1 MRQPPDHSKRRRTR
15 TNRYGAKKKR
25 KQQSTPSETTENPPS
40 LMVQNSLS
48 AAQEKPEN
56 KSQPRIKQHA
66 GFTIGDPGWFKKQLD
81 KTKNS
86 RSQRALTEKQ
96 PGKRQRED
104 PGKQPENND
113 NEQKEKLRHLD
124 GDSFS
129 VITGY
134 VTVLI

>member
-1 MRQPPDHSKRRRTR
+1 
-15 TNRYGAKKKR
+15 
-25 KQQSTPSETTENPPS
+25 
-40 LMVQNSLS
+40 MVQNSLS